1 MISQEGVS
9 AHDAVVRQPLLAV
22 PSIAGKFPAD
32 SQEWLSHTESYFGR
46 NSELTSAYG
55 IAPSVITAKA
65 PFA

>member
-9 AHDAVVRQPLLAV
+9 VHSAVVGQPLLAV

-32 SQEWLSHTESYFGR
+32 SQEWPSHIESYFGR
-46 NSELTSAYG
+46 KSELTSAYG